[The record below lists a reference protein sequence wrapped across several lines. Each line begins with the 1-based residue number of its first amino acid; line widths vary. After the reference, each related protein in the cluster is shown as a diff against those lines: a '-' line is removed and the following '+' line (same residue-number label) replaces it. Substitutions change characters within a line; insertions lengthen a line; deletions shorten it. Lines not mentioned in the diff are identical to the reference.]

1 MAQVIWA
8 YDFEPSEGTISNRRV
23 LNDTK
28 DFGYPDGATIDA
40 QGFIW
45 SARWEGSCVLRID
58 PRGRIDRVV
67 PIPALR
73 VTNVCFGGA
82 KLDTLY
88 VTTSRQNLAEVDL
101 KRQPLQGGIFCFDPG
116 VSGFEKHAFAG

>member
-1 MAQVIWA
+1 
-8 YDFEPSEGTISNRRV
+8 
-23 LNDTK
+23 
-28 DFGYPDGATIDA
+28 
-40 QGFIW
+40 
-45 SARWEGSCVLRID
+45 VLRID

-67 PIPALR
+67 PMPARR

-88 VTTSRQNLAEVDL
+88 VTTSRQNLTEDDL
-101 KRQPLQGGIFCFDPG
+101 RRQPLQGGIFCFDPG